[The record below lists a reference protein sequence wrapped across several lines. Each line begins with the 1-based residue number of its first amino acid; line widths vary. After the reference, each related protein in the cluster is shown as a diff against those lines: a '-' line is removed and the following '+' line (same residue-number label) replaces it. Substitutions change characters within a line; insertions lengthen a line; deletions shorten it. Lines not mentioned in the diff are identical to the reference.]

1 MHLRFRDP
9 RRSQVA
15 PKYFIDMV
23 AHPKFPGHV
32 IVAQEQVKGG
42 FITEGTADTEPV
54 DLQEDWKTG
63 RFLMG

>member
-1 MHLRFRDP
+1 M
-9 RRSQVA
+9 
-15 PKYFIDMV
+15 DMV

-32 IVAQEQVKGG
+32 ILRSGKGKGG
-42 FITEGTADTEPV
+42 FTTEGTEDTEQG